1 MLFRL
6 IQKVADLWFSKEE
19 DRPVV
24 FVYQGEKDKIVLSS
38 LTPTQGEE
46 SKKRFICET
55 VIERRANEKIRAGFE
70 RLGEGYYSDPEILE
84 PKRAELERLC
94 AKGEISGYDLPY
106 DILPKNLLDYV
117 QEMRNQLG
125 TLSKR
130 TVDTLRWR
138 GGIDG
143 PPNPFSESIAEWSFD
158 GSRWNELPG
167 RRSIRFRL
175 RRGFDRSERAEALV
189 QAKVEAE
196 ESEPLGH
203 ELLREAYAMCNMH
216 PRSAFLLAMTS
227 AETGIKQAIVALQPD
242 TKWLVENAPS
252 PDIVKLLRDYFPQ
265 IPPIKSLN
273 GRILFPKK
281 TILEP
286 LKKCVQMRN
295 ILAHNGRFDR
305 TAKETEEI
313 LDNIHDLLWLLD
325 FYCGHDW
332 ALQYLDSECSN
343 GLCEEVGVKKREFW
357 RRAYG

>member
-143 PPNPFSESIAEWSFD
+143 PPNPFSESFPSLSRNGPSTAQD
-158 GSRWNELPG
+158 GMSSPVDAASDFGYDVDLTA
-167 RRSIRFRL
+167 
-175 RRGFDRSERAEALV
+175 RRGLKRWSKLRLKPKNRNLLV
-189 QAKVEAE
+189 M
-196 ESEPLGH
+196 S
-203 ELLREAYAMCNMH
+203 
-216 PRSAFLLAMTS
+216 F
-227 AETGIKQAIVALQPD
+227 
-242 TKWLVENAPS
+242 
-252 PDIVKLLRDYFPQ
+252 
-265 IPPIKSLN
+265 
-273 GRILFPKK
+273 
-281 TILEP
+281 
-286 LKKCVQMRN
+286 
-295 ILAHNGRFDR
+295 
-305 TAKETEEI
+305 
-313 LDNIHDLLWLLD
+313 
-325 FYCGHDW
+325 
-332 ALQYLDSECSN
+332 
-343 GLCEEVGVKKREFW
+343 
-357 RRAYG
+357 